1 MDESAEFFG
10 EVTRY
15 RHASPCRLGDGFA
28 GILPL
33 AAACLSDRG
42 GA

>member
-1 MDESAEFFG
+1 MDESARFIG
-10 EVTRY
+10 AVARY
-15 RHASPCRLGDGFA
+15 RHASPCRFGDGFA
-28 GILPL
+28 GTLPL